1 MSEFNSCTDLSKS
14 SDEDE
19 DEEFEDAVTETDDQ
33 FVVAPSNDD
42 ISASEVKVTPS
53 INNTDETADLYG
65 YVSSTFCQPNFE
77 I

>member
-1 MSEFNSCTDLSKS
+1 MSEYNSCTDLAKS

-33 FVVAPSNDD
+33 FVVAPSRPNGD

-53 INNTDETADLYG
+53 TSNADESADLYG
-65 YVSSTFCQPNFE
+65 YVSSTLC
-77 I
+77 